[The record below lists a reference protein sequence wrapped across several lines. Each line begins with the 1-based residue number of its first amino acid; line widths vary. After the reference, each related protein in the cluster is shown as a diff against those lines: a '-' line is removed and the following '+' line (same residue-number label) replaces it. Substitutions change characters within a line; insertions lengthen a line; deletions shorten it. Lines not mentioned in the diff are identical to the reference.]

1 MMRGKQCA
9 ENASDDVYGGGDVE
23 TRQIAEEG
31 QEDETEIEQ
40 EWCKVIVGGADAGW
54 SWSKRLP

>member
-9 ENASDDVYGGGDVE
+9 ENASDDVYGGDVE
-23 TRQIAEEG
+23 TRQIAE
-31 QEDETEIEQ
+31 DERE